1 MKYENISESLYIKG
15 RIGWKGLKKEEYLK
29 TGDYRII
36 NGSNISNG
44 VIDWSNCGYITK
56 QRYFESPE
64 IMLKKG
70 DILITKD
77 GTIGKVAIVNKLEYP
92 STIASGL
99 FILRNNAPEKW
110 NTLFLYYYLQTN
122 RFKEFVHS
130 RTEGS
135 VIPHLYQKDFENLEI
150 PYISLTEQ
158 YKISSKLDLI
168 QRKISLNRQINDN
181 LLELISSIWEN
192 QSADIHNK
200 ITLKRLAKMII
211 TGKTPSTKVKENYGT
226 DIPFVKIPDMR
237 NKVFID
243 EASQNLSIFGANSQK
258 NKYIPENSIIV
269 SCIGTPGLVSLIG
282 RTVQTNQQINSLI
295 LDNKYIYCTYLELK
309 SLKYK
314 IRNLGSGGTTIKN
327 LNKTDFGNI
336 RITVPNKD
344 GQLDRFNRI
353 AKPIFEKIHV
363 NNIELQNLVKV
374 KEVLLGQY
382 F

>member
-15 RIGWKGLKKEEYLK
+15 RIGWKGLKKGEYLK

-181 LLELISSIWEN
+181 LTFQNILLSNSFFRFLSILFSFSFLLISLNIA
-192 QSADIHNK
+192 SAELSKYLAFSFEGILTMWALSLVPDISLNVDP
-200 ITLKRLAKMII
+200 LA
-211 TGKTPSTKVKENYGT
+211 
-226 DIPFVKIPDMR
+226 
-237 NKVFID
+237 
-243 EASQNLSIFGANSQK
+243 
-258 NKYIPENSIIV
+258 
-269 SCIGTPGLVSLIG
+269 SLIIKG
-282 RTVQTNQQINSLI
+282 VSFFSNSYINSGE
-295 LDNKYIYCTYLELK
+295 Y
-309 SLKYK
+309 
-314 IRNLGSGGTTIKN
+314 
-327 LNKTDFGNI
+327 
-336 RITVPNKD
+336 P
-344 GQLDRFNRI
+344 
-353 AKPIFEKIHV
+353 
-363 NNIELQNLVKV
+363 
-374 KEVLLGQY
+374 LLGMIDLNP
-382 F
+382 

>member
-15 RIGWKGLKKEEYLK
+15 RIGWKGLKKGEYLK

-135 VIPHLYQKDFENLEI
+135 VIPHLYQKDFEKLEI

-168 QRKISLNRQINDN
+168 QRKISLNSQINDN
-181 LLELISSIWEN
+181 LDDLL
-192 QSADIHNK
+192 
-200 ITLKRLAKMII
+200 TL
-211 TGKTPSTKVKENYGT
+211 
-226 DIPFVKIPDMR
+226 
-237 NKVFID
+237 
-243 EASQNLSIFGANSQK
+243 
-258 NKYIPENSIIV
+258 
-269 SCIGTPGLVSLIG
+269 
-282 RTVQTNQQINSLI
+282 
-295 LDNKYIYCTYLELK
+295 
-309 SLKYK
+309 
-314 IRNLGSGGTTIKN
+314 
-327 LNKTDFGNI
+327 
-336 RITVPNKD
+336 
-344 GQLDRFNRI
+344 
-353 AKPIFEKIHV
+353 IFEKFAI
-363 NNIELQNLVKV
+363 NRKFEKSNLVGIANFKNGLPMQKFQCEKFENGIPVLKIRELSQGYTDSSSDRCSMKINKDYIVKTGDIVFSWSGTLMVKIWSGTTSGLNQHLFKV
-374 KEVLLGQY
+374 TSNKFPSWFIYEWTKHYLKKFKLIAAGKATTMGHIKRRDLMDSIVFIPNYKFLSQLTKIMKPIYDERIKIIKQNQHLNCLKKEFLTKY

>member
-1 MKYENISESLYIKG
+1 MKYENISESLYVKG
-15 RIGWKGLKKEEYLK
+15 RIGWKGLKKGEYLK

-99 FILRNNAPEKW
+99 FILRNNVPEKW

-122 RFKEFVHS
+122 RFKEFIHS

-181 LLELISSIWEN
+181 LLELAKAVFNKNVNSCSKTLLSNYFLPKRGKNLVKKNVIPGAIPVI
-192 QSADIHNK
+192 AGGLIPAAFHNK
-200 ITLKRLAKMII
+200 SNTMAPVITISASGANAGYVQIWGIRVW
-211 TGKTPSTKVKENYGT
+211 SS
-226 DIPFVKIPDMR
+226 DSS
-237 NKVFID
+237 FID
-243 EASQNLSIFGANSQK
+243 ESVSNNIYFWYLLLKKYQKQIYESQTGSAQPHIYPKNIGNLL
-258 NKYIPENSIIV
+258 IPVV
-269 SCIGTPGLVSLIG
+269 SDETRL
-282 RTVQTNQQINSLI
+282 NINE
-295 LDNKYIYCTYLELK
+295 K
-309 SLKYK
+309 
-314 IRNLGSGGTTIKN
+314 
-327 LNKTDFGNI
+327 
-336 RITVPNKD
+336 V
-344 GQLDRFNRI
+344 
-353 AKPIFEKIHV
+353 KPIF
-363 NNIELQNLVKV
+363 NNIFKNKHENNLLNNLKII
-374 KEVLLGQY
+374 LLEKY

>member
-15 RIGWKGLKKEEYLK
+15 RIGWKGLKKGEYLK
-29 TGDYRII
+29 TGNYRII

-181 LLELISSIWEN
+181 LLELAKAVFNKNVNLCSKTLLSNYFLPKRGKNLVKKNVIPGTTPVIAGGMIPAAFHNKSNTMAPVITISASGANAGYVQIWGIKVWSSDSSFVDESVSNNIYFWYLLLKKYQKQIYESQTGSAQPHIYPKNIGNLLIPVVSDETRLNINEKVKPIFNNIFKNKHEN
-192 QSADIHNK
+192 NLLNNLK
-200 ITLKRLAKMII
+200 ITLL
-211 TGKTPSTKVKENYGT
+211 E
-226 DIPFVKIPDMR
+226 
-237 NKVFID
+237 
-243 EASQNLSIFGANSQK
+243 
-258 NKYIPENSIIV
+258 KY
-269 SCIGTPGLVSLIG
+269 
-282 RTVQTNQQINSLI
+282 
-295 LDNKYIYCTYLELK
+295 
-309 SLKYK
+309 
-314 IRNLGSGGTTIKN
+314 
-327 LNKTDFGNI
+327 F
-336 RITVPNKD
+336 
-344 GQLDRFNRI
+344 
-353 AKPIFEKIHV
+353 
-363 NNIELQNLVKV
+363 
-374 KEVLLGQY
+374 
-382 F
+382 